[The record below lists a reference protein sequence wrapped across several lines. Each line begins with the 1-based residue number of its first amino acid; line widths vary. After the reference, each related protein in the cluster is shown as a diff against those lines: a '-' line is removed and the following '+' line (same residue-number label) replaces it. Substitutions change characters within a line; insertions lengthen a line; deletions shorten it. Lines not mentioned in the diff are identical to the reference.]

1 MSLKENMEALKSEL
15 SSEEKFFESAIKTE
29 RFVKKY
35 QKPLIASLVVLVL
48 GIGGYAGYG
57 AYEQAK
63 IEKANI
69 ALNVLLMNPNDAK
82 ALKELADNS
91 QPLHDLYQLSQ
102 ALKNNDIKAVLALK
116 NSSSSE
122 VADIA
127 AYESAIMSNN
137 EKELE
142 SYSKKQDALYGDLA
156 TIEIAVLKNKQG
168 GDSNAQTLLSKI
180 KEDSSLYPL
189 AQMFSHYGVK

>member
-1 MSLKENMEALKSEL
+1 MEALKSEL

-156 TIEIAVLKNKQG
+156 TIEIAVLKNKRG

>member
-1 MSLKENMEALKSEL
+1 MEALKSEL
-15 SSEEKFFESAIKTE
+15 SSEENFFESAIKTE

-63 IEKANI
+63 MEKANI

-189 AQMFSHYGVK
+189 AQIFSHYGVK

>member
-63 IEKANI
+63 MEKANI